1 MPLSVGDRLRPYE
14 ILAPIGEGGMGDVYE
29 ARDTRLG
36 RDVEVTVSAA
46 KLASIT
52 NV

>member
-14 ILAPIGEGGMGDVYE
+14 MLASIGKGGMGDVYE

-36 RDVEVTVSAA
+36 LEVTVSAA